1 MRNRNHTFNS
11 SSRSVASVISQLS
24 GAMNINGSSI
34 RNNSQNLKLSWSG
47 RPPLRVLY
55 DLLIA
60 PMEDALP
67 KRDGLRS
74 VLPDLVLVLEGGYF
88 MDLLQGSNFEGHHYQ
103 GQWVRA
109 SEATPNQGHRGNSLH
124 DFGGI

>member
-24 GAMNINGSSI
+24 GAMNVNGSSV
-34 RNNSQNLKLSWSG
+34 RNNSQKLKLSWSG

-74 VLPDLVLVLEGGYF
+74 VLPDLVLVLEGG
-88 MDLLQGSNFEGHHYQ
+88 
-103 GQWVRA
+103 
-109 SEATPNQGHRGNSLH
+109 
-124 DFGGI
+124 